1 MTTTDIPDR
10 LPMGA
15 VRLMG
20 SWFNKLLDAV
30 RRRTI
35 IEGRGIRASATPNG
49 VIVSCTVTPPQTA
62 FSESKPIPWTLRA
75 KGTLVQIYIPTL
87 GQTSPTVIKLND
99 SILPSNH
106 AGIADIS
113 YLSSYADEDDVGWY
127 TIYDVASVG
136 NGTYPIEYCLLW
148 QHQNGNIAHYVSFG
162 IRFSPSNADWLTNF
176 SSQGTYFPTY
186 FRPIGSLRKSEQGI
200 EVVGAI
206 SGEPTLIGAK
216 ITEASGGGAI
226 SGGYYIPSIDEEG
239 VLTWTP
245 SDTGMPT
252 IEPSNIKGDTGATGA
267 TGATGDAGKN
277 GQNGAQ
283 GPTGADGGY
292 YTPDVTDGI
301 LSWTP
306 SDTGMPPI
314 PDADIRGTG
323 YTDEILEAVEV
334 IAGNDSGT
342 LYWYS
347 DMLMTYDEIMDA
359 VETSGV
365 FLGATRAVYNPST
378 ETWGG
383 GGASYSTLSEF
394 MNMGLSIPPPIGF
407 DSHGNLATTGSA
419 GNVGAS
425 GIGNTTTFA
434 ASNHS
439 HAYVFADDIRPPE
452 TFLAMDGCTVSSTI
466 SVSGGVVLSSSFVQS
481 KPISDTTGT
490 PTGSM
495 LGSTGMLPIPARQ
508 DHSHPLNVPEVYM
521 NIAQSSLSPN
531 DYVFPI
537 AGPTGVFGEKPYYAR
552 IDHKHP
558 LPTLGTGAT
567 GILYGNILDLPCESA
582 TEGAVISSNY
592 GTGYN
597 NIWKRETS
605 FSATGGNAGFK
616 MSVVTKIKYDN
627 NSGNYVAYFRTLT
640 FDAFGCVREI
650 SPITH
655 GQVTGTF

>member
-30 RRRTI
+30 RRRTV
-35 IEGRGIRASATPNG
+35 IEGRGIRATSTPNG
-49 VIVSCTVTPPQTA
+49 VIISCAVTPPQTA
-62 FSESKPIPWTLRA
+62 FSESKQIPWTLRA

-99 SILPSNH
+99 SVLPNNH

-127 TIYDVASVG
+127 TIYDAASVG
-136 NGTYPIEYCLLW
+136 NGTYPIEYCLIR
-148 QHQNGNIAHYVSFG
+148 QYQNNDTAHYVSFG
-162 IRFSPSNADWLTNF
+162 IRTSPSNADWLTNF
-176 SSQGTYFPTY
+176 SSQSIYFPTY
-186 FRPIGSLRKSEQGI
+186 FRPIGALRKSEQGI

-216 ITEASGGGAI
+216 ITEASGGGEI
-226 SGGYYIPSIDEEG
+226 SGGYYIPSIDEDG

-267 TGATGDAGKN
+267 TGATGENGKN
-277 GQNGAQ
+277 GQVGAQ
-283 GPTGADGGY
+283 GATGADGGY
-292 YTPDVTDGI
+292 YIPEVTDGI

-306 SDTGMPPI
+306 SDTGMPSI

-466 SVSGGVVLSSSFVQS
+466 RVSGGVVLSSSFVQS

-508 DHSHPLNVPEVYM
+508 DHSHPLNVPEIHQNV
-521 NIAQSSLSPN
+521 AQSSLAPN
-531 DYVFPI
+531 DYVFPV
-537 AGPTGVFGEKPYYAR
+537 AGPTGVFGKKPYYAR
-552 IDHKHP
+552 IDHRHP
-558 LPTLGTGAT
+558 LPTDGTGAN
-567 GILYGNILDLPCESA
+567 GIVGAVPYETADSQSISAGATPSGYGN
-582 TEGAVISSNY
+582 
-592 GTGYN
+592 GYN
-597 NIWKRETS
+597 ATWSRDAN
-605 FSATGGNAGFK
+605 FATGGTGAGFK
-616 MSVVTKIKYDN
+616 MSVVNKIAYN
-627 NSGNYVAYFRTLT
+627 PSLGYFVAYFRTLT
-640 FDAFGCVREI
+640 FDAYGLCKNVSAVKCAQI
-650 SPITH
+650 S
-655 GQVTGTF
+655 GS